1 MPLEVLV
8 LQRPIVVFM
17 NATIGPYKKKI
28 ANKENL
34 KKSYSGVS

>member
-1 MPLEVLV
+1 M
-8 LQRPIVVFM
+8 VFM
-17 NATIGPYKKKI
+17 NAIIGPYKKKI